1 MKINGN
7 SDPLRIDRPGT
18 PAASSAKPADI
29 AILSHPDFAAA
40 KLSGLSGQLAKLADE
55 QSTAVYDQG
64 RVDSIKDAIRRGE
77 FRVDSDVVADRLL
90 QSVQELVSKQA

>member
-7 SDPLRIDRPGT
+7 SDPLRVERPGT
-18 PAASSAKPADI
+18 PAAGGAKQANKAGAGPATDQVQ
-29 AILSHPDFAAA
+29 
-40 KLSGLSGQLAKLADE
+40 LSGLSEQLAKLADE

-64 RVDSIKDAIRRGE
+64 RVDSIKDAIRRGD

-90 QSVQELVSKQA
+90 QSVQQLVAKQA

>member
-7 SDPLRIDRPGT
+7 SDPLRVDRPGT
-18 PAASSAKPADI
+18 PAAGGAKQADKAGAGPATDQVQ
-29 AILSHPDFAAA
+29 
-40 KLSGLSGQLAKLADE
+40 LSGLSEQLTKLANE

-64 RVDSIKDAIRRGE
+64 RVDSIKDAIRRGD

-90 QSVQELVSKQA
+90 QSVQDLVAKQA

>member
-18 PAASSAKPADI
+18 PAAGSAKPADK
-29 AILSHPDFAAA
+29 AGAGSATDQVQ
-40 KLSGLSGQLAKLADE
+40 LSGLSAQLAKLADE